1 MEEELDSG
9 CGSSSSG
16 DERDSQSADW
26 TKLLI
31 QGSDGGLDDDY
42 EAYMRSMRDE
52 KCEENKEDVP
62 DVIAALMDEY
72 GAMCTVPSSSPRL
85 GTNATLATLARSDNC
100 RQGQTVRKPAQ
111 SVWATQQTS
120 LFNDG
125 DENEDQAAI
134 QNILIGSALA
144 GYGQSTIDELSQLS
158 IDDNDLMMPP
168 TAATN
173 GEQRT
178 AETCQ
183 QGMAKETSS
192 SMPSGTTLPMKNA
205 WAAVA
210 RG

>member
-1 MEEELDSG
+1 
-9 CGSSSSG
+9 
-16 DERDSQSADW
+16 
-26 TKLLI
+26 
-31 QGSDGGLDDDY
+31 
-42 EAYMRSMRDE
+42 MRSMRDE

-85 GTNATLATLARSDNC
+85 GTNVTLATLARSDNC

-125 DENEDQAAI
+125 DETEDQAAI
-134 QNILIGSALA
+134 QSIFIIDTLKIGTSNVTRITLDILIGSALA
-144 GYGQSTIDELSQLS
+144 GYGQATIDELSQLS
-158 IDDNDLMMPP
+158 IDDDDLMMPP
-168 TAATN
+168 TATPT
-173 GEQRT
+173 GEQTT
-178 AETCQ
+178 AQTCHE
-183 QGMAKETSS
+183 MAKETSS
-192 SMPSGTTLPMKNA
+192 MPTTTLPMKNA